1 MSDGLAVMPEV
12 AGTLAH
18 RKASSACHGAPLN
31 PGPVPGSFSC
41 RECGSPTE
49 RVLGDPKEVA
59 FHG

>member
-1 MSDGLAVMPEV
+1 MPDGLAVMPEIS
-12 AGTLAH
+12 GTVAH

-31 PGPVPGSFSC
+31 PGQEPGSYTC
-41 RECGSPTE
+41 RECGEPTE